1 MKGKLTLRNVLIC
14 AGAFLAIL
22 VFVFSFLTALR
33 STSSYGDAEALNVIW
48 GSTQVKD
55 LASGKISDLPEARK
69 ALGLPLVGVIL
80 VLVGGLCA
88 LVMALFGEKL
98 IKDEKVRK
106 IVLLVAAGLVV
117 LGGVFQFFVVS
128 AYISSN
134 AKEAG
139 VTVEEYKKQLEVMG
153 VTLSSAMSIVS
164 GILAILGGGAIC
176 ASQFVADK
184 KLGK

>member
-14 AGAFLAIL
+14 AGAFLAVL

-33 STSSYGDAEALNVIW
+33 STSSYGDMEALNVIW
-48 GSTQVKD
+48 GATKAKD
-55 LASGKISDLPEARK
+55 IASGKISDLPEAQK
-69 ALGLPLVGVIL
+69 ALGLPLVGAIL

-106 IVLLVAAGLVV
+106 IVVLVAAGLVV

-128 AYISSN
+128 AYISAQ
-134 AKEAG
+134 AKANG
-139 VTVEEYKKQLEVMG
+139 VTVEQYKKLLEDGG
-153 VTLSSAMSIVS
+153 VTLSSTMSIVS
-164 GILAILGGGAIC
+164 GILAVLGGGAIC
-176 ASQFVADK
+176 ASEFVK
-184 KLGK
+184 SK

>member
-33 STSSYGDAEALNVIW
+33 STSSFGDAELLNVIW
-48 GSTQVKD
+48 GSTQSKD
-55 LASGKISDLPEARK
+55 IASGKVSDLPEAQK
-69 ALGLPLVGVIL
+69 ALGLPLVGAIM

-106 IVLLVAAGLVV
+106 IVVLVAAGLVV

-128 AYISSN
+128 AYISAQ
-134 AKEAG
+134 AKANG
-139 VTVEEYKKQLEVMG
+139 VTVEQYKKLLEDGG
-153 VTLSSAMSIVS
+153 VTLSSTMSIVS
-164 GILAILGGGAIC
+164 GILAVLGGGAIC
-176 ASQFVADK
+176 ASEFVK
-184 KLGK
+184 SK

>member
-33 STSSYGDAEALNVIW
+33 STSSFGDMEALNVIW
-48 GSTQVKD
+48 GSTQAKD
-55 LASGKISDLPEARK
+55 IASGKISDLPEAQK
-69 ALGLPLVGVIL
+69 ALGLPLVGAIM

-106 IVLLVAAGLVV
+106 IVVLVAAGLVV

-128 AYISSN
+128 SYISVQ
-134 AKEAG
+134 AKKAG
-139 VTVEEYKKQLEVMG
+139 VTVEEYKKQIEAMG

-164 GILAILGGGAIC
+164 GIVGIVGGGAIC
-176 ASQFVADK
+176 ASEFVK
-184 KLGK
+184 GK

>member
-33 STSSYGDAEALNVIW
+33 STSSFGDMESLNVIW
-48 GSTQVKD
+48 GSTQAKD
-55 LASGKISDLPEARK
+55 IASGKISDLPQPQK
-69 ALGLPLVGVIL
+69 ALGLPLVGAIM

-106 IVLLVAAGLVV
+106 IVVLVAAGLVV

-128 AYISSN
+128 AYISSQ

-139 VTVEEYKKQLEVMG
+139 VTVEQYKKQLETMG

-164 GILAILGGGAIC
+164 GILAVLGGGAIC
-176 ASQFVADK
+176 ASEFVK
-184 KLGK
+184 SK